1 MLWLQKKGGSMNDF
15 LILVGIVVCWNI
27 LNRYIL
33 PRMGIQT

>member
-1 MLWLQKKGGSMNDF
+1 MSERKRRAAMKD
-15 LILVGIVVCWNI
+15 ILLLGGIVAGWYI

>member
-1 MLWLQKKGGSMNDF
+1 MKDLLLLG
-15 LILVGIVVCWNI
+15 GIVAGWYV

>member
-1 MLWLQKKGGSMNDF
+1 MND
-15 LILVGIVVCWNI
+15 ILLLGGIVAGWYV

>member
-1 MLWLQKKGGSMNDF
+1 MKDIF
-15 LILVGIVVCWNI
+15 ILLGIAVIWYL

>member
-1 MLWLQKKGGSMNDF
+1 MGEIMMM
-15 LILVGIVVCWNI
+15 VGVVAGWYA

>member
-1 MLWLQKKGGSMNDF
+1 MKDF
-15 LILVGIVVCWNI
+15 LILVGIVAGWYI

>member
-1 MLWLQKKGGSMNDF
+1 MEESLL
-15 LILVGIVVCWNI
+15 LVGVVAGWYV

>member
-1 MLWLQKKGGSMNDF
+1 MEESLL
-15 LILVGIVVCWNI
+15 LVGVVVGWYV